1 MLMQNVFQLEFRI
14 KYVVISF
21 GYAVTDGGLETFW
34 KDNYIFV
41 NEVV

>member
-1 MLMQNVFQLEFRI
+1 MLMQNVFQLEYRI

-21 GYAVTDGGLETFW
+21 GYDVTDGGLETFW